1 MADPRE
7 FGNLLRLREEARLIE
22 ERIAWAK
29 EGLAEVSDRI
39 EQVFLENEPI
49 TSQPGSDS

>member
-1 MADPRE
+1 MRKE
-7 FGNLLRLREEARLIE
+7 RLREETRLIE

-39 EQVFLENEPI
+39 EQVFLENEPLAP
-49 TSQPGSDS
+49 QPDSDS